1 MVSSPIGFLL
11 ANIQRCMLGAA
22 HHDSL
27 ESCPF
32 WHVVHELLAGND
44 SANHTSCYAVP
55 QASGYG
61 PLKGGYAM
69 KCSTALA
76 RSLLAQPPS
85 PILSALG
92 ATLQFEIAI
101 GQNGRVWVN
110 AAKPATVI
118 LIANAIERSEYL
130 CAAQSKMLVEK
141 LIARTDA

>member
-1 MVSSPIGFLL
+1 
-11 ANIQRCMLGAA
+11 
-22 HHDSL
+22 
-27 ESCPF
+27 
-32 WHVVHELLAGND
+32 
-44 SANHTSCYAVP
+44 
-55 QASGYG
+55 
-61 PLKGGYAM
+61 M

-130 CAAQSKMLVEK
+130 SAAQSKMLVEK